1 MNVLAF
7 GASNSSTSINKQ
19 LASYAAGV
27 VANQRN
33 GVTVTRLDLNDY
45 ELPLY
50 STDAEAKLGQ
60 PQAAKDF
67 LDQVQAADLIV
78 ISFAEHNGSYTAAY
92 KNLFDWMSRI
102 QQKVYADKKVLLL
115 ATSPGPGGAKTVLA
129 AATGSM
135 PFFGAEVL
143 GSLSVPSF
151 YDNFDAETQSISNP
165 DIQTALEALI
175 NSLPD

>member
-7 GASNSSTSINKQ
+7 GASNSKTSINKQ
-19 LASYAAGV
+19 LATYAASLV
-27 VANQRN
+27 DDAA
-33 GVTVTRLDLNDY
+33 VTTLDLNDF

-50 STDAEAKLGQ
+50 STDVEAEIGH

-67 LDQVQAADLIV
+67 LAQIQAADLVV
-78 ISFAEHNGSYTAAY
+78 IAFAEHNGSYTAAY

-102 QQKVYADKKVLLL
+102 QQKVFGGKRVVLL
-115 ATSPGPGGAKTVLA
+115 ATSPGPGGAQTVLA

-135 PFFGAEVL
+135 PFFGAEVV

-151 YDNFDAETQSISNP
+151 YDNFDVENGTLSNAAIAADVQGLMAPDSI
-165 DIQTALEALI
+165 IKV
-175 NSLPD
+175 

>member
-19 LASYAAGV
+19 LASYAAEM
-27 VANQRN
+27 VAKQKD
-33 GVTVTRLDLNDY
+33 GSSVTTLDLNDY

-50 STDAEAKLGQ
+50 STDAEAKLGH

-67 LDQVQAADLIV
+67 LEQVQAADLIV
-78 ISFAEHNGSYTAAY
+78 VSFAEHNGSYTAAY

-135 PFFGAEVL
+135 PFFGAEVV

-151 YDNFDAETQSISNP
+151 YDNFDAETQSVSNQ
-165 DIQTALEALI
+165 DIQTELENLIQAL
-175 NSLPD
+175 

>member
-7 GASNSSTSINKQ
+7 GASNSKTSINKQ
-19 LASYAAGV
+19 LATYAAHLV
-27 VANQRN
+27 DNA
-33 GVTVTRLDLNDY
+33 TVTTLDLNDF

-50 STDAEAKLGQ
+50 STDLEAEIGH

-67 LDQVQAADLIV
+67 LAQIQAADLVV
-78 ISFAEHNGSYTAAY
+78 IAFAEHNGSYTAAY

-102 QQKVYADKKVLLL
+102 QQKVFDGKRVVLL
-115 ATSPGPGGAKTVLA
+115 ATSPGPGGAQTVLA

-135 PFFGAEVL
+135 PFFGAEVV

-151 YDNFDAETQSISNP
+151 YDNFDVENGTLTNTAIAADVQGLMALDSI
-165 DIQTALEALI
+165 IKV
-175 NSLPD
+175 